1 MAFVKTAA
9 FKACMTVLFSSSLK
23 HKHHLYWLD
32 AVFSAI
38 PYGIS
43 LWTVGIFQSPFYGI
57 YFIIICLRAVNLR
70 RFDGIS
76 GTSSYT
82 WGFACNF
89 SSPWYF
95 SVISFQVQGIRQP
108 QLDCVNYFPFFKIK
122 DHVSCVRKFAHKYT
136 REKLSRLLLFRVSTV
151 ADLWT
156 DQLPRQRFQG
166 NFKELA
172 VLIGFNRWLPNLLWS
187 DFNRADEHWL
197 DKHTNIVLIYGVS
210 CSHQVDEQRLAN
222 CNNHLFISVR
232 GSLDAASGMFV

>member
-108 QLDCVNYFPFFKIK
+108 QLDCVNYFPFFKNQR
-122 DHVSCVRKFAHKYT
+122 SCF
-136 REKLSRLLLFRVSTV
+136 LC
-151 ADLWT
+151 
-156 DQLPRQRFQG
+156 
-166 NFKELA
+166 KEVCTQIHEGETFPA
-172 VLIGFNRWLPNLLWS
+172 VTIQSIHG
-187 DFNRADEHWL
+187 
-197 DKHTNIVLIYGVS
+197 G
-210 CSHQVDEQRLAN
+210 
-222 CNNHLFISVR
+222 
-232 GSLDAASGMFV
+232 GSLDGPITTATLSRKFQGASRSHWFQSMVAKSAVIWFQSGRRALTR